1 MARPEQL
8 RSCPGGFIF
17 IIKTKTF
24 QPHFQL
30 CMMGNVIP
38 SQILPI
44 LDRRLV
50 GMAQSKYLRDSLGG
64 FKYDKRKGF
73 DQIFAFCLK

>member
-1 MARPEQL
+1 MARPEHL

-30 CMMGNVIP
+30 CMMGNVIT

-50 GMAQSKYLRDSLGG
+50 GMAQSHYLRDSLGLEVLLIIG
-64 FKYDKRKGF
+64 KK
-73 DQIFAFCLK
+73 